1 MSKVLDSAL
10 RDWEVYELVDP
21 RTLEPKYVGITHMG
35 VKKRKCAHLQQAR
48 AGGKSHR
55 DNWIRSLMRA
65 GLQPIVNV
73 LQRGN
78 GPGWQDCERSFIASH
93 RVKFN
98 MTNATDGGEGSVG
111 AVRTEA
117 QKAHLSRLNKGKKLS
132 AKHRAKLSASMKGVR
147 RSDKARANMSAA
159 FSTPEHRAAQSAVSP
174 LKHRIVCVETGEV
187 YASIGI
193 GAKAIGRHKTSL
205 SKSIKD
211 GTRCAGYH
219 HKRNADQNADKD

>member
-147 RSDKARANMSAA
+147 RSDKARAN
-159 FSTPEHRAAQSAVSP
+159 
-174 LKHRIVCVETGEV
+174 
-187 YASIGI
+187 
-193 GAKAIGRHKTSL
+193 
-205 SKSIKD
+205 
-211 GTRCAGYH
+211 
-219 HKRNADQNADKD
+219 